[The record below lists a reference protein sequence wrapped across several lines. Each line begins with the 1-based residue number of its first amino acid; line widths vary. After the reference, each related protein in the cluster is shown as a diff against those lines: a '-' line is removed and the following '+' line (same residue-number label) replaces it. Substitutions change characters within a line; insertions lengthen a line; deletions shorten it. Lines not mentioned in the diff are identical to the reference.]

1 MATAAQASPPRS
13 LPGPTAT
20 PAAHPWWREHAPF
33 LAALAAGALLRV
45 LVQLGFPPALVH
57 SDGPAYLSL
66 LESWDRIDIRPA
78 GYAWGILYP
87 VTWLNDSL
95 AAVAMSQHLLGLAT
109 SVLLYGL
116 LRHRGVRRWPATL
129 ASLPVLLDGMQ
140 LLLEHSILSDA
151 LFGFLVLAGIA
162 VLCWRPRPTV
172 LLALLAGL
180 ILGAS
185 VTVRLV
191 GQPLVLSGIVYCLLV
206 GPHWRARLATAV
218 ALVIGF
224 TASVGGYAAW
234 YHSERDVYA
243 LSEFSGRSLY
253 LRTTTWVDCP
263 QLSVPKYQRVLCPPQ
278 PLGERLEPTWY
289 VWHDKRTVPQLD
301 PPPGVTPDQAMH
313 EFATEA
319 IRSQPLDY
327 AKTVARDFLLNFD
340 VARVNR
346 FELYTAQKWTWAHY
360 LDFNSNKNV
369 TEQFR
374 VHGGE
379 QLQPRQPYADF
390 LVSLQNV
397 LYTPGPLL
405 LGCLVLG
412 LVAAFGMGGARESG
426 LRAMCFLLVA
436 TGAGLLLVPAAT
448 AEFVWRYSLP
458 ALTLLPAAAAL
469 AYTAL
474 RGHASR
480 GGTVAT
486 PSTD

>member
-1 MATAAQASPPRS
+1 MATAAPASPPREH
-13 LPGPTAT
+13 PVEAAP
-20 PAAHPWWREHAPF
+20 PASRHWWREHAPF
-33 LAALAAGALLRV
+33 LVALGVGALLRA
-45 LVQLGFPPALVH
+45 LVQVGFPPALVH

-87 VTWLNDSL
+87 VTALRDSL
-95 AAVAMSQHLLGLAT
+95 AAVAMSQHLLGMAT
-109 SVLLYGL
+109 AVLLYGL

-129 ASLPVLLDGMQ
+129 AALPVLLDGMQ
-140 LLLEHSILSDA
+140 MLLEHSILSDA
-151 LFGFLVLAGIA
+151 LFGFLVLLGIA

-191 GQPLVLSGIVYCLLV
+191 GQPLVLSGVLYCLLV
-206 GPHWRARLATAV
+206 GANWRARVATAAAV
-218 ALVIGF
+218 VVGF
-224 TASVGGYAAW
+224 AASVGGYAAW
-234 YHSERDVYA
+234 YHSQRDVYA

-253 LRTTTWVDCP
+253 LRTTTWVDCA
-263 QLSVPKYQRVLCPPQ
+263 QLSVPKYQRVLCPPH

-313 EFATEA
+313 EFAMEA

-360 LDFNSNKNV
+360 LDFRMNSNV
-369 TEQFR
+369 REMFR
-374 VHGGE
+374 IHGGE
-379 QLQPRQPYADF
+379 QLDPRQPYAGF
-390 LVSLQNV
+390 LVDLQNV

-412 LVAAFGMGGARESG
+412 LGAALGVGRARESG
-426 LRAMCFLLVA
+426 VRSVCLLLVA

-469 AYTAL
+469 GYTAL
-474 RGHASR
+474 RGQVSR